1 LALNRNVVREQ
12 SFSFARRGGNLA
24 KYQQRKEA
32 VFAGQFLRGEK
43 AIAVREADSSIDR
56 FHQPDHLIA
65 AEFQSIDTDLQEASR
80 LLISIVKSSRFHPK
94 TAFLS
99 HSSFA
104 MPHSP

>member
-24 KYQQRKEA
+24 KYQKRKEA

-65 AEFQSIDTDLQEASR
+65 AEFQSIDTDLQKPSR

>member
-1 LALNRNVVREQ
+1 M
-12 SFSFARRGGNLA
+12 
-24 KYQQRKEA
+24 
-32 VFAGQFLRGEK
+32 FAGQFLRGEK

-65 AEFQSIDTDLQEASR
+65 AEFQWADTDLQEPSR
-80 LLISIVKSSRFHPK
+80 LLISIVKSSQFHPK